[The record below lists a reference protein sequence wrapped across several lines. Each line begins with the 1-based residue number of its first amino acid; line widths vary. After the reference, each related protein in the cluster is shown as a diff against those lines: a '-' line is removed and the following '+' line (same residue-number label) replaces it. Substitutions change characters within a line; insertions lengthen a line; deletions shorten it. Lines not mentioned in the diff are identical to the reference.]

1 MKKNFASDNNSGIT
15 PECLEAI
22 AEANSGHSPAY
33 GDDEWTRRACAA
45 IRDTFEI
52 PCEVFFTFNGTASNS
67 MALAHLCRSYHSV
80 VCHSVAHIETDEC
93 GAPEFFSSGSK
104 LLLAGGNDGKVSP
117 AELQRLVHLRKDIHY
132 PRPHVLSLTQAT
144 ELGTVYGVS
153 ELQELGALAH
163 GLGLKVH
170 MDGAR
175 FFNALAA
182 LGCAPKDIT
191 WKAGVDVLCL
201 GGTKNGMLACEAVVF
216 FNKKVAAEFDYR
228 CKQAGQLASKMRFLA
243 APWIAMLRDGNWLRY
258 AENAN
263 RMASLLATHLRTIP
277 EFVFQSEPQV
287 NSVFVTLPPAAIS
300 KLRSLGWSFYQFIG
314 SGGARLMCSW
324 DTTEDDV
331 LDFVKDLKTIL
342 AANASEY
349 EK

>member
-33 GDDEWTRRACAA
+33 GDDEWTRQACAA
-45 IRDTFEI
+45 IRDVFEI

-67 MALAHLCRSYHSV
+67 MALAHLCRSYQSV

-117 AELQRLVHLRKDIHY
+117 EELQRLVHLRQDIHY

-175 FFNALAA
+175 FFNALAS
-182 LGCAPKDIT
+182 LRCAPKDIT

-216 FNKKVAAEFDYR
+216 FNKEVAAEFNYR

-243 APWIAMLRDGNWLRY
+243 APWVAMLRDGNWLRY

-263 RMASLLATHLRTIP
+263 RMAALLASHLRTIP
-277 EFVFQSEPQV
+277 EVAFQSEPQV
-287 NSVFVTLPPAAIS
+287 NSVFVTLPPTAIP

-314 SGGARLMCSW
+314 SGGIRLMCSW

-331 LDFVKDLKTIL
+331 LDFVKDLKNIL
-342 AANASEY
+342 AANESEAG
-349 EK
+349 K

>member
-243 APWIAMLRDGNWLRY
+243 APWIAMLRDGNWLR
-258 AENAN
+258 
-263 RMASLLATHLRTIP
+263 
-277 EFVFQSEPQV
+277 
-287 NSVFVTLPPAAIS
+287 
-300 KLRSLGWSFYQFIG
+300 
-314 SGGARLMCSW
+314 
-324 DTTEDDV
+324 
-331 LDFVKDLKTIL
+331 
-342 AANASEY
+342 
-349 EK
+349 

>member
-52 PCEVFFTFNGTASNS
+52 SCEVFFTFNGTASNS
-67 MALAHLCRSYHSV
+67 LALAHLCRSYQSV

-117 AELQRLVHLRKDIHY
+117 AELQRLVHLRQDIHY

-153 ELQELGALAH
+153 ELQELGSLAH
-163 GLGLKVH
+163 GLGLNVH

-243 APWIAMLRDGNWLRY
+243 AP
-258 AENAN
+258 
-263 RMASLLATHLRTIP
+263 
-277 EFVFQSEPQV
+277 
-287 NSVFVTLPPAAIS
+287 
-300 KLRSLGWSFYQFIG
+300 
-314 SGGARLMCSW
+314 
-324 DTTEDDV
+324 
-331 LDFVKDLKTIL
+331 
-342 AANASEY
+342 
-349 EK
+349 